1 MIKVVFICYG
11 NICRSPM
18 AEFLFKKRL
27 DELNVRNIS
36 VESRATSDEETGHG
50 VHRGTRSVLD
60 RFGIDYSQKK
70 AQKLVYSDGEKYDYL
85 ITMDEQ
91 NTLDTLSIIGS
102 DKAQKVK
109 RLLDYTK
116 LNRNVLDP
124 WWTRDFEAAYND
136 ISQGIEGFLQY
147 LENEKKLVRE

>member
-1 MIKVVFICYG
+1 MIKVVFVCYG

-27 DELNVRNIS
+27 DELGIKNVS
-36 VESRATSDEETGHG
+36 VESRATSYEETGHG
-50 VHRGTRSVLD
+50 VHRGTRAVLD

-70 AQKLVYSDGEKYDYL
+70 AQTLVSSDGEKYDYI

-102 DKAQKVK
+102 DKRLKVK

-124 WWTRDFEAAYND
+124 WWTRDFEATFND

-147 LENEKKLVRE
+147 LKNEKIIDLE